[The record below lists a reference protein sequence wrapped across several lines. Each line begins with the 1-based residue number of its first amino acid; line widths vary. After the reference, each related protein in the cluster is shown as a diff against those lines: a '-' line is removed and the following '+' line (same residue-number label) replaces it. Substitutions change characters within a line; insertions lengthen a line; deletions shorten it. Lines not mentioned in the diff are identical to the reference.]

1 MKTFVRG
8 ALFAV
13 LAVGLVR
20 TARGADDA
28 RKLESTPQAKVYRAS
43 LKAMKAGDYEAY
55 KKCMMKAAIPQMEEQ
70 AKEMK
75 KSPKEV
81 LEFLSM
87 LTPTDITLTA
97 LKVDGKK
104 ATMTATGKQ
113 DGEVNKGTIELAEE
127 DGQWKVGHQ
136 SWTNAK

>member
-1 MKTFVRG
+1 MKSFVRG
-8 ALFAV
+8 VLMAV
-13 LAVGLVR
+13 LAVGFVR

-28 RKLESTPQAKVYRAS
+28 KKLESTPQAKVYRALLS
-43 LKAMKAGDYEAY
+43 ATKAGDYEAY
-55 KKCMMKAAIPQMEEQ
+55 KKCVMKEAIPQMEAQ

-75 KSPKEV
+75 KTPKEV
-81 LEFLSM
+81 LEFLNM
-87 LTPTDITLTA
+87 LTPPDIVLTS

-104 ATMTATGKQ
+104 ATLTATGKL
-113 DGEVNKGTIELAEE
+113 DGEMNKGTIELAEE

>member
-8 ALFAV
+8 ALLAV

-20 TARGADDA
+20 TVRGADDA
-28 RKLESTPQAKVYRAS
+28 KKLESTPQAKVYRS
-43 LKAMKAGDYEAY
+43 LLAAMKAGDYEAY
-55 KKCMMKAAIPQMEEQ
+55 KKCMMKEAIPQMEAQ

-75 KSPKEV
+75 KTPKEV
-81 LEFLSM
+81 LEFLNM
-87 LTPTDITLTA
+87 LTPTDIVLTS

-113 DGEVNKGTIELAEE
+113 EGEVNKGTIELAEE
-127 DGQWKVGHQ
+127 DGHWKIGHQ

>member
-1 MKTFVRG
+1 MKAFFRG
-8 ALFAV
+8 ALIAV
-13 LAVGLVR
+13 LALAFVR
-20 TARGADDA
+20 TARAADA
-28 RKLESTPQAKVYRAS
+28 KKIEATPQAKVYRS
-43 LKAMKAGDYEAY
+43 LLAATKAADYEAY
-55 KKCMMKAAIPQMEEQ
+55 KKCVMKAAIPDMEKQ

-81 LEFLSM
+81 LEFLGMMTPSDIV
-87 LTPTDITLTA
+87 LTS

-104 ATMTATGKQ
+104 ATMTATGKM

-127 DGQWKVGHQ
+127 GGQWKVGHQ